1 MISETDIVRNF
12 VKGESF
18 AIIIRLIQMINV
30 FRTQRLVRPVT
41 TITLLYTTYY
51 TLETTVIFRY
61 R

>member
-18 AIIIRLIQMINV
+18 AINHKFNTNDKC
-30 FRTQRLVRPVT
+30 FRTHRLVRPVT
-41 TITLLYTTYY
+41 TITLFYTTYY